1 MYLKINFCTSATSV
15 FDGICAASFCLLG
28 LGNRG
33 CCARRTLPSRHDNIR
48 SSTSTC
54 TTFFFFFLKIFS
66 LSFSLPLYSGT
77 LTWGPQPTWHVDR
90 YTAGR
95 CRRLND
101 VICCD
106 LLGECKVYLC
116 RPFWT
121 SSVLIYQNGTAP
133 LTVAE
138 NDVTSTVPWQDNL
151 DKASITCIIMLTRMH
166 FLCLF

>member
-1 MYLKINFCTSATSV
+1 MAFAQLLSV
-15 FDGICAASFCLLG
+15 YWDLGIAVVVLVGHFLL
-28 LGNRG
+28 
-33 CCARRTLPSRHDNIR
+33 DM
-48 SSTSTC
+48 
-54 TTFFFFFLKIFS
+54 TTWGHQRPRVPLFFFFFLKIFS